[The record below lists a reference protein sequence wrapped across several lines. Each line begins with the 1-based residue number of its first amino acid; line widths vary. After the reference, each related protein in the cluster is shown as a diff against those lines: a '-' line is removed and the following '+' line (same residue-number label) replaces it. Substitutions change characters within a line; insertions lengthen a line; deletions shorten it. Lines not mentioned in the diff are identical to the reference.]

1 MDATVLFDLSYGVC
15 VIGTK
20 DGQRPVGC
28 IANTIFQVT
37 AEPMTVGVSV
47 SKANFTEHCIRE
59 NGMFTV
65 SILSE
70 NTPQEVIGTFG
81 FHTSKDT
88 DKFSLVNTVITKE
101 GMPVVDE
108 KTVSY
113 FTCRVLKEMDM
124 LTHTIFVGEVVEAE
138 KLNQEAPMTY
148 AYYHKVKK
156 GKTAKNAPTYQ
167 KESPAAEEERP
178 VYICSV
184 CNYQFAGTEEEFL
197 ALPEDWVCP
206 VCGMPKEKF
215 QRREPGKAGEK
226 QYICD
231 ICGYIFDGTEE
242 EFLSLPAD
250 WRCPVCGVDK
260 EKFSVKTKED

>member
-20 DGQRPVGC
+20 DGERPVGC
-28 IANTIFQVT
+28 VANTVFQVT

-47 SKANFTEHCIRE
+47 SKNNYTEHCIRE

-88 DKFSLVNTVITKE
+88 DKFSLVHAVTTE
-101 GMPVVDE
+101 SGMPVVDE

-113 FTCRVLKEMDM
+113 FTCKVLKEMDM
-124 LTHTIFVGEVVEAE
+124 LTHTIFVGEVIEAE
-138 KLNQEAPMTY
+138 KLNREAPMTY

-167 KESPAAEEERP
+167 AETQKSAFSADGR
-178 VYICSV
+178 YV
-184 CNYQFAGTEEEFL
+184 CGVCGYVFEGTEEEFL
-197 ALPEDWVCP
+197 ALPADWVCP
-206 VCGMPKEKF
+206 VCGVSKENFRQEKS
-215 QRREPGKAGEK
+215 KK
-226 QYICD
+226 QYVCTV
-231 ICGYIFDGTEE
+231 CGYVYEGTEE
-242 EFLSLPAD
+242 EFASLPAD
-250 WRCPVCGVDK
+250 WQCPLCGAGK
-260 EKFSVKTKED
+260 EKFALKEE